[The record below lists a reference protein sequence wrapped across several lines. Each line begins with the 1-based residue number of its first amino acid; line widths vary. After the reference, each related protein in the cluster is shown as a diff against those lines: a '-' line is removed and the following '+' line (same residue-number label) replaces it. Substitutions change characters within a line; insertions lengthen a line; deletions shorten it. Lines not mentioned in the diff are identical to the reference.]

1 MMHSLPETF
10 PGVRFC
16 KVMQASVDA
25 ILAPMGIHRPVVSK
39 GDRFH
44 NVDAWTGDY
53 FSRLLCEFLS
63 KSPTALPDR
72 DALRKIL
79 DQTNSL
85 KEPNPRITVA
95 RMPDNPSPQMVLAI
109 IGGGY
114 HEAWHTKYS
123 KRTPVTVSEAHAV
136 LEEARRVLEVGGV
149 FDAKLR
155 GLTLTLHHLIEDIR
169 IERRGNEDFPGALQP
184 MCDLQDFILSLEAA
198 SRTKHG
204 TGVSQNARS
213 VLLCCFRDLGL
224 DYDTPLAR
232 ETLEEYKKLAPQ
244 VLSLLAP
251 GGLLVPLLREAQ
263 ELSRDDGLGS
273 LRVALRIVA
282 ALCQASKTQ
291 APANPLTCCSCG
303 ASAQNLTL
311 RPLKNAEGARVHGKA
326 EATCRVCGATSEVE
340 LPDSS
345 LDLHQEETPET
356 EEPETEDLNAEDVG
370 AGFDGFGDDAQE
382 HAREQRL
389 DAKQIVVMGP
399 GLLSLLGIAVEVLEG
414 GPNDG
419 LLNHASALE
428 VLVNVLA
435 QQEARELAQGEMVW
449 APLCPSKDTVSVVA
463 STQKAEDA
471 ERATSMLREIS
482 REVSFMRAHFRSMF
496 RAQEMGEKTHGVRR
510 GRRLSER
517 NLVDSRITLRSGV
530 LPSRAFVEE
539 SPNLDTSIALALCLD
554 QSGSMRSMVR
564 DIQRVCLL
572 LIDPI
577 DKVGG
582 ATFAFG
588 FRTNHE
594 LAEAEDEDQD
604 ESEAVTNLSKN
615 HRTTPVIYDVF
626 KRWDERLDG
635 VKWRFVKSRS
645 EGGTPMADGVQYG
658 LTALNERSEGHRIL
672 IVLTDGHPDYPHERV
687 IRRQLR
693 LAKEAGIHVIGV
705 GVGGDAKY
713 VANLFP
719 DSAWAQEIREMPPV
733 LLAKLHEVCDF
744 SGRRRGRRAKL
755 DGQVVRAVK

>member
-39 GDRFH
+39 GDRFT
-44 NVDAWTGDY
+44 NVDAWTGEA
-53 FSRLLCEFLS
+53 FAHLLCEFFS
-63 KSPTALPDR
+63 KSPTTLPDR
-72 DALRKIL
+72 DALHEIL
-79 DQTNSL
+79 AQANSI
-85 KEPNPRITVA
+85 KVPNPRITVA

-123 KRTPVTVSEAHAV
+123 KRTPVTVNEAHV
-136 LEEARRVLEVGGV
+136 ILEEARRVLEVGGV

-169 IERRGNEDFPGALQP
+169 IERRGNEEFPGALQP
-184 MCDLQDFILSLEAA
+184 MCDLQDFILTLEAA
-198 SRTKHG
+198 SRVKHR
-204 TGVSQNARS
+204 TGVSKNARS

-232 ETLEEYKKLAPQ
+232 ETLKEYKAAAPQ
-244 VLSLLAP
+244 VIPLLAP

-263 ELSRDDGLGS
+263 ELSRDDAMGS

-282 ALCQASKTQ
+282 TLCQASK
-291 APANPLTCCSCG
+291 ARPPADPLACRSCG
-303 ASAQNLTL
+303 ASAKDLTL
-311 RPLKNAEGARVHGKA
+311 RPLKTPEGVKVLGRA
-326 EATCRVCGATSEVE
+326 EATCRACGATCEVE

-345 LDLHQEETPET
+345 LDFCQGEASEAPEV
-356 EEPETEDLNAEDVG
+356 EDLDAEDVG
-370 AGFDGFGDDAQE
+370 EGFDGFGDDAQE
-382 HAREQRL
+382 HAREQPE
-389 DAKQIVVMGP
+389 AKQVVVPMSELSSP
-399 GLLSLLGIAVEVLEG
+399 LGLFLVEVLG
-414 GPNDG
+414 GDSNDG

-428 VLVNVLA
+428 VLLGALV
-435 QQEARELAQGEMVW
+435 QQEVRDLAQGEMVW
-449 APLCPSKDTVSVVA
+449 SPLCPSKDVANVVVS
-463 STQKAEDA
+463 TCPTEDA
-471 ERATSMLREIS
+471 EKAASMLREIS
-482 REVSFMRAHFRSMF
+482 KEVSFMRAHFRSMF
-496 RAQEMGEKTHGVRR
+496 RAQEMGDRTHGTRR

-517 NLVDSRITLRSGV
+517 TLVDSRIDLLSGV
-530 LPSRAFVEE
+530 LPSRAFVED
-539 SPNLDTSIALALCLD
+539 SSNLDTSLALALCLD
-554 QSGSMRSMVR
+554 QSGSMASMVR

-588 FRTNHE
+588 FRSNHSPM
-594 LAEAEDEDQD
+594 LEANEDEFD
-604 ESEAVTNLSKN
+604 ACPSKH
-615 HRTTPVIYDVF
+615 HRVEPVIYDVF

-635 VKWRFVKSRS
+635 VKWRFTKSRA

-658 LTALNERSEGHRIL
+658 LAALNERSEGHRIL
-672 IVLTDGHPDYPHERV
+672 IVLTDGQPNSPHEKV

-705 GVGGDAKY
+705 GVGRDAKY
-713 VANLFP
+713 VSRLFP
-719 DSAWAQEIREMPPV
+719 DSAWAQEVREMPAV

-755 DGQVVRAVK
+755 DGQVIRAVK